1 MQTTKSKS
9 TFYYLIYTFGVVLGV
24 AFITLSIWADLEAS
38 FYGFYHRPSS
48 RFEGLS
54 CPIFMTPNETT
65 SFSATITNTS
75 DRTLSPTIKA
85 EISSTGTLV
94 TINEK
99 ISLEAGESKTL
110 TWEIGPENIDLE
122 HFAFANVYIY
132 TFYPIQDSENNCGIF
147 VLNLPGNGTV
157 ITWSAVILSV
167 FSLSFG
173 LYQLRKQQEH
183 LSKRKNVFPAL
194 IFLTGLIFVG
204 LLVAFI
210 GSWVQG
216 ILILV
221 VLAFLLLIIVGTI
234 IKHL

>member
-9 TFYYLIYTFGVVLGV
+9 TFYYLIYAFGVILGV
-24 AFITLSIWADLEAS
+24 AFIFLSIWADLEAS

-132 TFYPIQDSENNCGIF
+132 TFYPIQDSENNCGVF

-157 ITWSAVILSV
+157 ITWGAFILCLVSMG
-167 FSLSFG
+167 FS
-173 LYQLRKQQEH
+173 LYQLRKHPEYI
-183 LSKRKNVFPAL
+183 SKGKNFFPML
-194 IFLTGLIFVG
+194 LFLTGTIIIG
-204 LLVAFI
+204 LLVCFL

-221 VLAFLLLIIVGTI
+221 VLAFLLLIIVGNI